1 MSKVIIM
8 CTFMQSICGQIYFIE
23 FPLIY
28 FLYLNCHS
36 MVYRTELKTVIAIN
50 VFVSKENVTMDVLF

>member
-1 MSKVIIM
+1 MLYVKSYYHVYLYAI
-8 CTFMQSICGQIYFIE
+8 QIYFIE